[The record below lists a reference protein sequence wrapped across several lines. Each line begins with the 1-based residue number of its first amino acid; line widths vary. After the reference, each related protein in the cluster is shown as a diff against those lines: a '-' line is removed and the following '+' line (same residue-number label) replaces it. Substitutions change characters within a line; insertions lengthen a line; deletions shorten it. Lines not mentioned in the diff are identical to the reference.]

1 MYRRLHH
8 ERIAHLLQSLDSH
21 ALRSAKAMF
30 GGGTLAALRFGE
42 YRTSVDVDFLI
53 SDGAGY
59 RSLRERVK
67 QGGLKSLFVSSAG
80 ISVDSQFTTDQ
91 YGIRGTVL
99 VFETPVK
106 FEIVVEG
113 RVELDEP
120 DPDHDLLGI
129 PALSENDLLCEKL
142 LANSDRFLDSS
153 TFNRDLLDLAFMEP
167 RNIRASGGWAKAQIA
182 YGKSIERDFERA
194 AAQLLD
200 DPAWFRRCLEQLEIA
215 APQALV
221 YKLIE
226 QIVSKS

>member
-1 MYRRLHH
+1 MFRRLHH
-8 ERIAHLLQSLDSH
+8 ERIAHLLQALDSQ

-59 RSLRERVK
+59 RSLREQVK
-67 QGGLKSLFVSSAG
+67 RSGLKSLFVGSAG
-80 ISVDSQFTTDQ
+80 ISVDSHFSTDQ

-120 DPDHDLLGI
+120 APEYDLLGI
-129 PALSENDLLCEKL
+129 PALSASDLVCEKL

-167 RNIRASGGWAKAQIA
+167 KDIRASRGWAKAEVA
-182 YGKSIERDFERA
+182 YGKSIGHDFERA
-194 AAQLLD
+194 ATQLLS
-200 DPAWFRRCLEQLEIA
+200 DPAWLRRCLEQLEIA

-226 QIVSKS
+226 QIVSE